1 MTRVTTDGDNVVDL
15 VDGAELLDQVEAAI
29 CSYVVLPDD
38 HTAAAVVLWIAAT
51 HAVPAWNTAPRL
63 VIKAPEK
70 RCGKSR
76 LLDLIEALCHR
87 PILTANAS
95 PSAVYRSIGEHPSD
109 PPTLLI
115 DEADT
120 IFGPKTGDANEDL
133 RGLLNAGHQ
142 RGRPALR
149 WDASSRRLD
158 RIATFAMAALA
169 GIGNMPDT
177 IDDRAV
183 IVSMRRRAP
192 DEVVQPYRTRRDG
205 PALAGLKTDLHRWVG
220 SHLDQ
225 LEAAA
230 PELPVEDRAADTWEP
245 LVAIADAAGGDWP
258 TNARA
263 AVLGLTTDD
272 VDVENV
278 SLRVRLLIDCRTA
291 FGDAERLPSETLVA
305 RLRADAE
312 APWDTLGRNG
322 LTPKALAGMLHD
334 FGIQSAR
341 DRWEDGSQA
350 RGFRREQFEDS
361 WHRYCPVRASS
372 HSPVTS
378 VTASHERE
386 SVTGEPPCDTSPVT
400 ERPIR
405 HKSAVMGRR
414 DTCDGKAQPTSA
426 AVCIRCRQPLSYDDG
441 THTHPTCTA

>member
-1 MTRVTTDGDNVVDL
+1 MTTTDPGVSDL

-29 CSYVVLPDD
+29 CSYVVLPSD

-76 LLDLIEALCHR
+76 LLDLIEALSHQ

-95 PSAVYRSIGEHPSD
+95 PSAVYRSIGAHPAD

-120 IFGPKTGDANEDL
+120 IFGPRAGDAHEDL

-149 WDASSRRLD
+149 WDAGSRKLD
-158 RIATFAMAALA
+158 TIATFAMAALA

-177 IDDRAV
+177 IEDRAV
-183 IVSMRRRAP
+183 LIGMRRRAP
-192 DEVVQPYRTRRDG
+192 DETVLPYRTRRDG
-205 PALAGLKTDLHRWVG
+205 PALASLKTDLHQWVRG
-220 SHLDQ
+220 HLEQ

-245 LVAIADAAGGDWP
+245 LVAIADTAGGHWP
-258 TNARA
+258 TAARA
-263 AVLGLTTDD
+263 AVLALTTDD
-272 VDVENV
+272 ADVDNV
-278 SLRVRLLIDCRTA
+278 SLRVRLLIDIRTA
-291 FGDAERLPSETLVA
+291 FGNAERLPTETLVA
-305 RLRADAE
+305 RLRGDTE
-312 APWDTLGRNG
+312 APWDTLGKNG
-322 LTPKALAGMLHD
+322 LNPKSLAGLLRD
-334 FGIQSAR
+334 FGLHSVP

-350 RGFRREQFEDS
+350 RGFRREQFEDT
-361 WHRYCPVRASS
+361 WRRYCPEPSTR
-372 HSPVTS
+372 HSPVPA

-386 SVTGEPPCDTSPVT
+386 NATAEPPCDGSAVT
-400 ERPIR
+400 NQPTR
-405 HKSAVMGRR
+405 HKSTLMRRR
-414 DTCDGKAQPTSA
+414 DGWDGTAQTTPA
-426 AVCIRCRQPLSYDDG
+426 AVCISCRKPLSYDDG
-441 THTHPTCTA
+441 THTHPTCGATQ